1 MSEAT
6 RLVRRAAE
14 LESRLSSILSNRDV
28 ELIAEGSRVRGR
40 VILVTFGEVY
50 VITESGSVKV
60 LQLPQID
67 EIRSGPAGSPG
78 QD

>member
-67 EIRSGPAGSPG
+67 EIRSGPAGSPR